1 MRSQMAHERLTPEGH
16 GVNGIRVEIGVEEGL
31 TVPVLCIS
39 YALWTSNTVPNA
51 DLTWRALA
59 CSGVHWR
66 ALACTCVVWRA
77 MACSDVH

>member
-51 DLTWRALA
+51 DLTWRSWSHAPTIA
-59 CSGVHWR
+59 KHSGV
-66 ALACTCVVWRA
+66 LF
-77 MACSDVH
+77 S